1 MELLLAIS
9 LISTLIYNVGR
20 KYYSNTTTK
29 AYYSAFSFNFITALV
44 TIIVL
49 LCWGGTFSI
58 SLTTALLGAGYG
70 VLMVLS
76 GGLTIV
82 AFQKGPMSL
91 SNVVICFST
100 VLTALS
106 GKIFWGEQL
115 FISQIIGIVLMLI
128 SFIFIPS
135 RNSQERK
142 ASISWFILC
151 IFLMFCSCGIGL
163 FQKIHQASN
172 YKLELKGFL
181 TTAFIVVAVVS
192 LIISL
197 IMGRKN
203 AFSVILNQNK
213 KINVKPIITMI
224 IVGATTGV
232 VHRLNLYLA
241 GVIPSA
247 IFFPVVNGGSIILC
261 TIAAFIIFKEK
272 LQKLQWIGLIVGII
286 ALAFLCF
293 KF

>member
-1 MELLLAIS
+1 
-9 LISTLIYNVGR
+9 
-20 KYYSNTTTK
+20 
-29 AYYSAFSFNFITALV
+29 
-44 TIIVL
+44 
-49 LCWGGTFSI
+49 
-58 SLTTALLGAGYG
+58 
-70 VLMVLS
+70 
-76 GGLTIV
+76 
-82 AFQKGPMSL
+82 
-91 SNVVICFST
+91 
-100 VLTALS
+100 
-106 GKIFWGEQL
+106 
-115 FISQIIGIVLMLI
+115 
-128 SFIFIPS
+128 
-135 RNSQERK
+135 
-142 ASISWFILC
+142 
-151 IFLMFCSCGIGL
+151 MFCSCGIGL

-181 TTAFIVVAVVS
+181 TTAFIVVAVLS

-241 GVIPSA
+241 GAIPSA

-272 LQKLQWIGLIVGII
+272 LQKLQWIGLIVGVV

-293 KF
+293 RF